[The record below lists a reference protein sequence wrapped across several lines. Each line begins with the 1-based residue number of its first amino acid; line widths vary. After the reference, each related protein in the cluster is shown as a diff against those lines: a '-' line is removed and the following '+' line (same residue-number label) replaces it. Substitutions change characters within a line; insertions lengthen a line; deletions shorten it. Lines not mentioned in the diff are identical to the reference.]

1 MKIMKIQALLDC
13 FDDKS
18 LTEIFDEENFIRNFM
33 LRFLGFVMPGI
44 LTFSTLI
51 IYSTIQGLSE
61 EVFYDFRVFIPI
73 VTMISAEIL
82 ILVMLIYNL
91 KPENPGETLSIFK
104 KMFVPITEL
113 ALIILISIGYQSLTF
128 DIIARDAERRT
139 PVVKLTLF
147 TYFAYFLVT
156 LMVLSAYYR
165 RNKQSTSNLES
176 ENCIKSQDIC
186 TVESNRLL
194 M

>member
-1 MKIMKIQALLDC
+1 MKIQALLDC
-13 FDDKS
+13 FDDKD
-18 LTEIFDEENFIRNFM
+18 LTEIHDKENFKRNFI
-33 LRFLGFVMPGI
+33 LRFLGFVMPGV

-82 ILVMLIYNL
+82 ILGMLVYNL
-91 KPENPGETLSIFK
+91 KPENPGEILSIFK

-113 ALIILISIGYQSLTF
+113 ALIILISIGYQSLTY
-128 DIIARDAERRT
+128 DIIARDAERQT

-147 TYFAYFLVT
+147 TYFAYFLAT
-156 LMVLSAYYR
+156 FMVLSAYYR
-165 RNKQSTSNLES
+165 RNTRCTTDLDS
-176 ENCIKSQDIC
+176 ENCIKDQEIC
-186 TVESNRLL
+186 NVESNHLL